1 MNITEYFD
9 HLISSIPDMSWEIE
23 PCETADLHQLYTW
36 SLSSGIILVLLI
48 LVLLYFVQKN
58 HRFFNQFT
66 DRWLPSCFA
75 VVWLI
80 GFVVYDVGTYTGEW
94 PSLFLNMP
102 MAILHSLGMFLF
114 ESDVSAIHAPFHDNW
129 TYMGLFSVTHF
140 LAAIISFAFVI
151 RHFGFALAAWFR
163 MFFMTRVKQEGN
175 LYVLWGMNDAT
186 YYLADSIK
194 KFYQDRKDYR
204 IVVVRTHNDHETDNS
219 HNGMARLFSFLS
231 LKNREF
237 SRLQELRCYTTSAF
251 SSVAT
256 ISGSVAR
263 LIRNTNGDVHLFF
276 LSGDADNNI
285 RLVGEIRH
293 DNTLNSILGAE
304 TKTSAP
310 LMTQGVRSVA
320 LYCRARYN
328 SVHRVIENDFLKDH
342 LFVNVVDTAH
352 ISIEMLKQNV
362 DLQPVSYV
370 KIENDATVSTPFHSL
385 VVGFDEVGYDAVR
398 FLYEFG
404 AFVKTGSTADHV
416 EQSDFHCDVV
426 DKNMSEL
433 AGVFVANAPS
443 VSVSLS
449 VDDKKTDRNSLV
461 SLHQMD
467 PKGVRF
473 YQYLKEWIKT
483 LNYIVVAQADDE
495 ANISLAVRI
504 FQFAVRYRKDME
516 NFRILVR
523 VQHDADGH
531 IHRIAEHY
539 NRLWKAEMQSEE
551 KKRLHQKYVSAT
563 EKVLQP
569 ITIFGE
575 ENSMFTYD
583 YILSDTLKNLAKQFK
598 AQYNKS
604 VSVMKNTKEQDKDW
618 DEEYRDLM
626 HLAEAYKGYSPTLSG
641 IQRLRRIQR
650 QDLENSLHMDTKIKL
665 AKCALGEEQ
674 YGVFSRHE
682 LSRKNETIVY
692 NWKEYVQ
699 PKPAVTRVLDVLAQ
713 TEHLRWN
720 ASHEIL
726 GYRQF
731 GEEGFQD
738 EARMQHACIVP
749 WEKLSERIKSYD
761 YNVVDVSLGLI
772 DTSVP

>member
-1 MNITEYFD
+1 MSIKEY
-9 HLISSIPDMSWEIE
+9 LEQMVATIPDMSAEIE
-23 PCETADLHQLYTW
+23 PCETDELHQLYTW

-48 LVLLYFVQKN
+48 LILLFFVQKN
-58 HRFFNQFT
+58 HKFFNQFT
-66 DRWLPSCFA
+66 DQWLPSCFT
-75 VVWLI
+75 VVWLM

-102 MAILHSLGMFLF
+102 MAMLHALGMFLL

-129 TYMGLFSVTHF
+129 MYMGLFSMTHF
-140 LAAIISFAFVI
+140 LAAIVSFAFVI
-151 RHFGFALAAWFR
+151 RHFGFVLVAWFR
-163 MFFMTRVKQEGN
+163 MFFMTRVRHEGN
-175 LYVLWGMNDAT
+175 LYVFWGMNDAT
-186 YYLADSIK
+186 YHLAESIIE
-194 KFYQDRKDYR
+194 FYQKRKDYR
-204 IVVVRTHNDHETDNS
+204 IVVVRTNNDYEADHS
-219 HNGMARLFSFLS
+219 RNGVARLFGFLS
-231 LKNREF
+231 MKNRDIA
-237 SRLQELRCYTTSAF
+237 RLQKLRCYTTS
-251 SSVAT
+251 SLSVPARIT
-256 ISGSVAR
+256 GPIAR
-263 LIRNTNGDVHLFF
+263 LIKKTNGDVHLFF
-276 LSGDADNNI
+276 LSGNGNDNIQSVDNI
-285 RLVGEIRH
+285 RRDINV
-293 DNTLNSILGAE
+293 NKILGEE
-304 TKTSAP
+304 TNTSAP
-310 LMTQGVRSVA
+310 LMTKGVRSVA
-320 LYCRARYN
+320 IYCRARYN
-328 SVHRVIENDFLKDH
+328 SVHRVIENDCLKEH
-342 LFVNVVDTAH
+342 LTVNIVDTAH
-352 ISIEMLKQNV
+352 ISIEMLKQKV

-370 KIENDATVSTPFHSL
+370 KIENDATVSSPFHAL
-385 VVGFDEVGYDAVR
+385 VVGFNEVGYDAVR

-404 AFVKTGSTADHV
+404 AFVKTGSTAQHV

-443 VSVSLS
+443 VSMSLS
-449 VDDKKTDRNSLV
+449 VNDKKTVENSMI
-461 SLHQMD
+461 SLHQLD

-473 YQYLKEWIKT
+473 YQHLKDWITT
-483 LNYIVVAQADDE
+483 LNYIVVAQDDDDV
-495 ANISLAVRI
+495 NISLAIRI

-523 VQHDADGH
+523 VQHDTDGH

-539 NRLWKAEMQSEE
+539 NRLWKAELQSEE
-551 KKRLHQKYVSAT
+551 KKRLHQKNVVAMA
-563 EKVLQP
+563 KVLEP

-575 ENSMFTYD
+575 ENSMFTYE
-583 YILSDTLKNLAKQFK
+583 YILSDALEKLAKQFK

-604 VSVMKNTKEQDKDW
+604 VSVMKKTKEHDKDW

-626 HLAEAYKGYSPTLSG
+626 HLTEKYKGYSPTLSA

-650 QDLENSLHMDTKIKL
+650 QDLENSLHVDTKIKL
-665 AKCALGEEQ
+665 AKCALGEELFS
-674 YGVFSRHE
+674 VFSRHE
-682 LSRKNETIVY
+682 LSRKDEKIVY
-692 NWKEYVQ
+692 DWKEYVQ

-749 WEKLSERIKSYD
+749 WEQLSERIKSYD

-772 DTSVP
+772 DTSVS